1 MRIKNIVKMFKEG
14 NVCVTGMRGTGKDVL
29 LGNVIARRKGPY
41 VSNLYYGE
49 DIKKGRVH
57 MPLKLENLDIKN
69 RYDNFIKG
77 KVNEYDYPYPKGSDI
92 YLSDAGI
99 YLPSQYNNLLNRDFE
114 GLTSFQALSR
124 QIGQCNFHINVQNL
138 NRLWD
143 KVREQSDTYIRCNK
157 CIVLFGKWVIQVITI
172 YDKYQSC
179 LDRIEPCRVHLPLM
193 ASREDKDKVRMYLDD
208 WKNKNGRVQRRLLIY
223 KNKSSHNTLYFGD
236 LLSGVK

>member
-1 MRIKNIVKMFKEG
+1 M
-14 NVCVTGMRGTGKDVL
+14 
-29 LGNVIARRKGPY
+29 
-41 VSNLYYGE
+41 
-49 DIKKGRVH
+49 
-57 MPLKLENLDIKN
+57 
-69 RYDNFIKG
+69 
-77 KVNEYDYPYPKGSDI
+77 
-92 YLSDAGI
+92 
-99 YLPSQYNNLLNRDFE
+99 LNRDFE

-179 LDRIEPCRVHLPLM
+179 LDRIAPCRVHLPLM

-208 WKNKNGRVQRRLLIY
+208 WKNKNGSVQRRLLIY